1 MVYDGACGGV
11 KISRADVVAESLPRA
26 EHVVFTSVSQRGKIR
41 EAAEPLVVIRNDSG
55 DLSLLEHEF
64 GNQDGVRIAR
74 LSPGEV
80 AAVAAKPAEK
90 VTSKRAKVLWRC
102 HGSGAN
108 VQRPA
113 LNVQPSVQKMIEH

>member
-1 MVYDGACGGV
+1 MHDSPRGSL
-11 KISRADVVAESLPRA
+11 KISRANVVAESLPRA

-41 EAAEPLVVIRNDSG
+41 EAAKPLVVIRNDSG

-74 LSPGEV
+74 LSPREV